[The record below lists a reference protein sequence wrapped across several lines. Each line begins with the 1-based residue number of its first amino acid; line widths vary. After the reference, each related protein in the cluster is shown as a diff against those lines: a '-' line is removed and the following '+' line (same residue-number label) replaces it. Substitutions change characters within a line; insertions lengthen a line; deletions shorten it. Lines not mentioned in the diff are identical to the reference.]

1 MVMFQY
7 VFICFF
13 PHKKHSRIPFWGH
26 VSKTCEANFQAQAPK
41 PWLATRRGPRV
52 VSWWKKTH
60 LTIDTTNSQSQ
71 LSIVILLIKQLTV
84 LVPIF
89 VVYLGPIS
97 QDSPL
102 HPHFVWSVYTAKI
115 LSMAHDFFSMTSRLN
130 PPVHWFSL
138 LSLGINTNKHW
149 LVVWNIFHFSI
160 YWE

>member
-1 MVMFQY
+1 MRSCLKDMRSQL
-7 VFICFF
+7 
-13 PHKKHSRIPFWGH
+13 PSP
-26 VSKTCEANFQAQAPK
+26 SAQAMTSYKTGTPSCK
-41 PWLATRRGPRV
+41 LV
-52 VSWWKKTH
+52 KKTH

-84 LVPIF
+84 SVPIF
-89 VVYLGPIS
+89 VVYLCLSGFHIS
-97 QDSPL
+97 GFAKKHL
-102 HPHFVWSVYTAKI
+102 HFVWSVYTATI